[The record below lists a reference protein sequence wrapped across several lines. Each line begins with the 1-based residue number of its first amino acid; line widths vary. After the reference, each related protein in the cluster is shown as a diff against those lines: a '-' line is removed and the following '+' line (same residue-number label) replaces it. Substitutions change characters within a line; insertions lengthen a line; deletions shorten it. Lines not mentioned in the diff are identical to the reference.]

1 MVKLQAAAG
10 YPGYWPA
17 LQLLVEIELEVDIQ
31 ASHLRALN
39 RLQSFCMRQQA
50 MLDYTTA
57 AVNTEREAVWYKPAT
72 WVGRWR
78 KGEMI
83 AVCFLSART
92 LTSSALM
99 HAVGH
104 GKLWPPILVVT
115 QVEQARSPAW
125 ADVQSV
131 MLRGGQPCARLVA
144 YCGISGTN

>member
-83 AVCFLSART
+83 AVCFLFSSYPHFLRSDACCGSWKA
-92 LTSSALM
+92 LASDTSSD
-99 HAVGH
+99 
-104 GKLWPPILVVT
+104 T
-115 QVEQARSPAW
+115 S
-125 ADVQSV
+125 
-131 MLRGGQPCARLVA
+131 
-144 YCGISGTN
+144 

>member
-1 MVKLQAAAG
+1 MDNNNSLIKVTLERARIVRAQGRLDKARQLCEEANSQRLADMVKLQAAAG

-72 WVGRWR
+72 WVGRCTFQAC
-78 KGEMI
+78 G
-83 AVCFLSART
+83 F
-92 LTSSALM
+92 TSN
-99 HAVGH
+99 G
-104 GKLWPPILVVT
+104 
-115 QVEQARSPAW
+115 
-125 ADVQSV
+125 
-131 MLRGGQPCARLVA
+131 
-144 YCGISGTN
+144 